1 MNKTELIN
9 ELEKGLASKVQAKAV
24 LESMLSAITDA
35 LKKGDDVTLT
45 GFGTF
50 KVTERK
56 ERTIKNIQTG
66 KSLKVKAKKVPKF
79 VPGKALKDSI
89 A

>member
-9 ELEKGLASKVQAKAV
+9 ELEKGLDSKAKAKAV
-24 LESMLSAITDA
+24 LESLLSGITDA
-35 LKKGDDVTLT
+35 LKKGDSVTLT

-56 ERTIKNIQTG
+56 ARTIKNIQTG

-79 VPGKALKDSI
+79 VPGKALKEGI
-89 A
+89 N

>member
-9 ELEKGLASKVQAKAV
+9 ELEKTLDSKVQAKAV
-24 LESMLSAITDA
+24 LESLLSGITDA
-35 LKKGDDVTLT
+35 LTKGDSVTLT

-56 ERTIKNIQTG
+56 ARTIKNIQTG
-66 KSLKVKAKKVPKF
+66 KNLKVKAKKSPDLFPAK
-79 VPGKALKDSI
+79 P
-89 A
+89 

>member
-9 ELEKGLASKVQAKAV
+9 ELEKGLESKVQAKTV
-24 LESMLSAITDA
+24 LESMLAAITDA
-35 LKKGDDVTLT
+35 LKKGDAVTLT

-56 ERTIKNIQTG
+56 ARTIKNIQTG

-79 VPGKALKDSI
+79 VPGKALKESVK
-89 A
+89 